1 MIGAR
6 AAPSDAPPWLATRPG
21 TWQAVRGENSI
32 SSPEETCLAAPVG
45 YLAAFGG
52 GVISFVSPCVLPVVP
67 GYLSLVTGLD
77 FYATNEVQSRY
88 GRNSRIVRET
98 GLFILGFGIV
108 FVLLGLTATTV
119 GSALSDHRVLLT
131 RISGVVVLAMAL
143 FLVGSL
149 IGKAPWLYREARFQP
164 DLSRFGPFA
173 APLAGAAFGF
183 GWTPCLGPIL
193 ASILAVAATTQGA
206 ATGAGLLAAY
216 SLGLGVPFLV
226 VGLAFNRAAGAVA
239 WLRRRSLGIMVV
251 SVTLLGLFGVLLV
264 ADRLTWVT
272 TQLQTVV

>member
-1 MIGAR
+1 M
-6 AAPSDAPPWLATRPG
+6 
-21 TWQAVRGENSI
+21 
-32 SSPEETCLAAPVG
+32 AAPVG

-77 FYATNEVQSRY
+77 FYATSQGESRY
-88 GRNSRIVRET
+88 GRSTRIVRET
-98 GLFILGFGIV
+98 GLFILGFGII

-119 GSALSDHRVLLT
+119 GATLVSHRVVLT
-131 RISGVVVLAMAL
+131 RISGFVVIAMAL

-149 IGKAPWLYREARFQP
+149 LGKAPWLYREARFHP

-173 APLAGAAFGF
+173 APIAGLAFGF

-193 ASILAVAATTQGA
+193 ASILAFAATTQGA
-206 ATGAGLLAAY
+206 AEGAALLAAY
-216 SLGLGVPFLV
+216 TVGLGVPFLV
-226 VGLAFNRAAGAVA
+226 VGLAFNRAAGAIA
-239 WLRRRSLGIMVV
+239 WLRRRSMAIMLV
-251 SVTLLGLFGVLLV
+251 SITLLGLFGALMV

-272 TQLQTVV
+272 TQLQTVI